1 MQTFAPFAARVSAAA
16 RALASR
22 GTNPL
27 INDPFA
33 EPSVRAVGLDILT
46 RLAGGEVDPV
56 DMFGMRRMADMVG
69 CRRCGGGRGDAH
81 IQLAEAIF
89 GSRGSQHPHT
99 GWFRFAAA
107 VGRARRPGF
116 APATLVRGRGR
127 AANALAL

>member
-33 EPSVRAVGLDILT
+33 EPSVRAVGLHILP

-56 DMFGMRRMADMVG
+56 DMFGMARMADMVG

-81 IQLAEAIF
+81 IQLAD
-89 GSRGSQHPHT
+89 
-99 GWFRFAAA
+99 
-107 VGRARRPGF
+107 ARKRYSVLQVASVLIRDGFVSLRP
-116 APATLVRGRGR
+116 
-127 AANALAL
+127 